1 MMILNW
7 LLLQTANLIVN
18 GRIEF
23 MITIWRF

>member
-1 MMILNW
+1 MMLWTW
-7 LLLQTANLIVN
+7 LLEQTANLIVN

>member
-1 MMILNW
+1 MMLWTW
-7 LLLQTANLIVN
+7 LLQQTANLIVN